1 MLEQVKQNVKRYYMD
16 EYCYIIVEDENTWY
30 EISDT
35 EEGIKEYIKDRI
47 LDGVDTSKLKIFKA
61 KECWIHIKVNDIY
74 EL

>member
-47 LDGVDTSKLKIFKA
+47 LEGLDTSKLKIFKA
-61 KECWIHIKVNDIY
+61 KECWINIKVNELY

>member
-1 MLEQVKQNVKRYYMD
+1 MID
-16 EYCYIIVEDENTWY
+16 EYVYIVIEDNNTWY

-35 EEGIKEYIKDRI
+35 KEGVMEYVKDRI

-61 KECWIHIKVNDIY
+61 KECWIDIKVNDLY